1 MLFDSSLKRI
11 GEKHQPDM
19 SWIPTLVLKLVKNI
33 VLLFQLGEGKGRR
46 EGRVVVLCFPVL
58 CGPFGA

>member
-19 SWIPTLVLKLVKNI
+19 SWIPTLVLKLVKNCI
-33 VLLFQLGEGKGRR
+33 TFSVGGDR
-46 EGRVVVLCFPVL
+46 
-58 CGPFGA
+58 